1 MTEKITRHNAHMIM
15 NIVTKTLGCA
25 MVRAA
30 VSNIINTKA
39 ANTVL
44 MKVAENAA
52 EEYGIKCA
60 TQHTDNGM
68 QFTVGSE
75 ESIELSIKVADAA
88 KMEIVSKALDTI
100 NAAGLDKEQLQK
112 ELLQVLLEQLKK

>member
-1 MTEKITRHNAHMIM
+1 MHTMIL
-15 NIVTKTLGCA
+15 NIITKTLGCA

-30 VSNIINTKA
+30 VSSISNTKA
-39 ANTVL
+39 ANTVI

-52 EEYGIKCA
+52 EEYGVRCT
-60 TQHTDNGM
+60 TQHTENGM

-88 KMEIVSKALDTI
+88 KMEIVSKALETI
-100 NAAGLDKEQLQK
+100 KESGMDKEQLQK
-112 ELLQVLLEQLKK
+112 ELLQVVLEQIKK